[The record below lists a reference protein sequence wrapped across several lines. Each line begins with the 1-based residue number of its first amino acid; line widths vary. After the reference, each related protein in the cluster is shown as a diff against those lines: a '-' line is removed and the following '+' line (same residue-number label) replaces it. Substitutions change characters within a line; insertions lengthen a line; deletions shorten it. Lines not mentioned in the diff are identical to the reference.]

1 MTDRQTCDTLPW
13 TVMNS
18 KLSKSCLDNFH
29 IYAH

>member
-1 MTDRQTCDTLPW
+1 MNLVTCDILPW